1 VRATKERNRL
11 SFTEQM
17 SYSIP
22 QKLRVLKFDEET
34 KSKYSETGA
43 NAVGLCCFMFY
54 TFIYFINCSVIC
66 IVLLYFIFCKAKF
79 YSCFFV
85 HFLFL
90 VYVSLC
96 VCLLLVLNG
105 FKGL

>member
-1 VRATKERNRL
+1 MRATKELNRL
-11 SFTEQM
+11 SLTEQM

-22 QKLRVLKFDEET
+22 HKLRMLKFDEET

-43 NAVGLCCFMFY
+43 NLVGLCCFMFCNC
-54 TFIYFINCSVIC
+54 IYFINGSVTC
-66 IVLLYFIFCKAKF
+66 TVLLYFIFCNVKF

-85 HFLFL
+85 YFLFVL
-90 VYVSLC
+90 YVNLC
-96 VCLLLVLNG
+96 VGLLLVLNG